1 MYTIESIALIV
12 NGSFLYKGN
21 SAVVEHLIY
30 DSRTVS
36 FPAASLFFALH
47 SQRQD
52 GHLYIADAYQ
62 KGVRSFIVDRAIS
75 LEKLPGATV
84 LQVPNT
90 LKALQQLAIYHRQQF
105 SIPVIGITGSNGKT
119 VVKEWL
125 YQLLQTDYKIA
136 RSPKSYNS
144 QIGVPLSVWQLQ
156 QEHTLALF
164 EAGISQPGEMQALAA
179 IIQPTIGVLTNIG
192 EAHSENFES
201 LEQKAA
207 EKARLFQT
215 AEVVVYPADDS
226 IAAQIFIQEKE
237 GSLPSLDGKHKH
249 FSWGKNTNAQ
259 LQITAVRV
267 IDGRTVIDAMLGG
280 QAFEIVI
287 PFIDEASVQNAL
299 TCSCVLLQLGYSIDT
314 INERLQGLHA
324 VDMRLQLKH
333 GLNNSVIIND
343 SYSADLTSLHIALH
357 FMAQQNVAQKRT
369 VILSDFIESGQEE
382 VRLYQTIA
390 AALIQH
396 QVSRVFAIGEN
407 ISRYIVAYLP
417 DTIQLQCFL
426 STEAF
431 LAQVKTSTFQQEVI
445 LVKGARRFLFE
456 RVVQLLEVKVHQTR
470 LEINLNAIAHNLK
483 QYQSLLRPSTKM
495 MAMVKAFAYGSGSS
509 EIASVLQFNKVDY
522 LGVAYADEGVA
533 LRKGGISLPIMV
545 MNADEASFYSI
556 TEYNLQ
562 PVLYSFEILQLFAQ
576 HIRNTGLQNYPV
588 HLEVETGMNRLG
600 FAVQDIEA
608 VGQYVSSNSLLAVES
623 LFSHLAAS
631 EDPAQDGFTQQQAT
645 LFQQAASALE
655 KQIPY
660 PFLKHI
666 SNSAAIVRHPQ
677 LQWDMVRLGI
687 GIYGVEIATEKL
699 DLVPVATL
707 RTTIAQLKQLK
718 PGESVSYNRR
728 GVVTAP
734 SLIATVRIGYAD
746 GYSRR
751 LGYGTG
757 KMWVNGR
764 LVPVIGTVCMDMTM
778 INVTEVPNVKVGDEV
793 VVFGNELPIEQLAA
807 WAGTIPYEI
816 MTGISQRVKRVYF
829 QE

>member
-1 MYTIESIALIV
+1 MYKIESIAQIV
-12 NGSFLYKGN
+12 NGTFLQKGDN
-21 SAVVEHLIY
+21 AVIEHLLY

-47 SQRQD
+47 TQRQD
-52 GHLYIADAYQ
+52 GHYFIADAYR
-62 KGVRSFIVDRAIS
+62 KGVRCFVVDREIV
-75 LEKLPGATV
+75 LDELPGATV
-84 LQVPNT
+84 LRVANT
-90 LKALQQLAIYHRQQF
+90 LQALQQLAMHHRKQF

-125 YQLLQTDYKIA
+125 YQLLQMDYKIA

-156 QEHTLALF
+156 PEHTLALF
-164 EAGISQPGEMQALAA
+164 EAGISHKGEMQTLAA

-192 EAHSENFES
+192 EAHSENFDS
-201 LEQKAA
+201 LEQKAI
-207 EKARLFQT
+207 EKVQLFQT
-215 AEVVVYPADDS
+215 AEVVVYPEDDS
-226 IAAQIFIQEKE
+226 VA
-237 GSLPSLDGKHKH
+237 SLVLHQGERSDLLPYKH
-249 FSWGKNTNAQ
+249 FSWGNSPYAQ
-259 LQITAVRV
+259 LHVDAVS
-267 IDGRTVIDAMLGG
+267 IQDGRALVAAVYNKQSFQI
-280 QAFEIVI
+280 IV
-287 PFIDEASVQNAL
+287 PFIDDASVQNAL
-299 TCSCVLLQLGYSIDT
+299 TCSSVLLQLGYSVDV

-357 FMAQQNVAQKRT
+357 FMSQQNVEQKRT
-369 VILSDFIESGQEE
+369 VILSDFVESGLVET
-382 VRLYQTIA
+382 RLYEIIA
-390 AALIQH
+390 AALVQH
-396 QVSRVFAIGEN
+396 RVSRVIAIGEK

-417 DTIQLQCFL
+417 DSIQLQCFL
-426 STEAF
+426 STEEF
-431 LAQVKTSTFQQEVI
+431 LAQIKISTFQQEVI

-470 LEINLNAIAHNLK
+470 LEINLNAISHNLK
-483 QYQSLLRPSTKM
+483 QYQALLKPSTKVM
-495 MAMVKAFAYGSGSS
+495 VMVKAFAYGSGSS

-562 PVLYSFEILQLFAQ
+562 PVLYSFEILERFEQ
-576 HIRNTGLQNYPV
+576 HVQNTGLQNYPV

-600 FAVQDIEA
+600 FAVSDIEA
-608 VGQYVSSNSLLAVES
+608 VGKHLRDQSLLAVES

-631 EDPAQDGFTQQQAT
+631 EDPAQDAYTQQQAG
-645 LFQQAASALE
+645 LYQQAAAALE
-655 KQIPY
+655 KYITY

-687 GIYGVEIATEKL
+687 GVYGVEIATEKL
-699 DLVPVATL
+699 DLQPVATL
-707 RTTIAQLKQLK
+707 RTTIAQLKHLI

-757 KMWVNGR
+757 KMWVNGQ

-778 INVTEVPNVKVGDEV
+778 INVTHLPHVKVGDEV
-793 VVFGNELPIEQLAA
+793 VVFGNELPIEQLAG

>member
-1 MYTIESIALIV
+1 VYTIESIASIV
-12 NGSFLYKGN
+12 NGTFLQRGDN
-21 SAVVEHLIY
+21 AVIEHLLY

-47 SQRQD
+47 TQRQD
-52 GHLYIADAYQ
+52 GHHYIADAYQ
-62 KGVRSFIVDRAIS
+62 KGVRCFVVDRNDV
-75 LEKLPGATV
+75 LNDVPGATV
-84 LQVPNT
+84 LQVRNT
-90 LKALQQLAIYHRQQF
+90 LIALQQLATHHRKQF
-105 SIPVIGITGSNGKT
+105 PIPVIGITGSNGKT

-125 YQLLQTDYKIA
+125 YQLLQSDYKIA

-156 QEHTLALF
+156 PEHTLALF
-164 EAGISQPGEMQALAA
+164 EAGISLPGEMQTLAA

-201 LEQKAA
+201 LEQKAI
-207 EKARLFQT
+207 EKVQLFQS
-215 AEVVVYPADDS
+215 AEVVVYPADDRVAEQVLLQQS
-226 IAAQIFIQEKE
+226 E
-237 GSLPSLDGKHKH
+237 GSALLSYQS
-249 FSWGKNTNAQ
+249 FSWGKSVHAQ
-259 LQITAVRV
+259 LQIVA
-267 IDGRTVIDAMLGG
+267 IAIQEGRTLVDVVY
-280 QAFEIVI
+280 QKQSFQIVV
-287 PFIDEASVQNAL
+287 PFIDNASVQNAI

-314 INERLQGLHA
+314 INERLQELHA

-369 VILSDFIESGQEE
+369 VILSDFIESGLDDAT
-382 VRLYQTIA
+382 LYQTIA
-390 AALIQH
+390 AALVQH
-396 QVSRVFAIGEN
+396 RVSRVIAIGEN
-407 ISRYIVAYLP
+407 ISRYIGAYLP
-417 DTIQLQCFL
+417 EAIQLQSFL
-426 STEAF
+426 STEEF
-431 LAQVKTSTFQQEVI
+431 LAQIKISTFQQEVI

-470 LEINLNAIAHNLK
+470 LEINLNAITHNLK
-483 QYQSLLRPSTKM
+483 QYQALLQPATKVM
-495 MAMVKAFAYGSGSS
+495 VMVKAFAYGSGSS

-545 MNADEASFYSI
+545 MNADEASFHSI

-562 PVLYSFEILQLFAQ
+562 PVLYSFDILECFEK
-576 HIRNTGLQNYPV
+576 HVRNTGLQNYPV

-600 FAVQDIEA
+600 FAVNDMEA
-608 VGQYVSSNSLLAVES
+608 VGKHLRDQSLLAVES

-631 EDPAQDGFTQQQAT
+631 EDPAQDDFTQQQAA
-645 LFQQAASALE
+645 LFQQAAAFLE
-655 KQIPY
+655 KYITY

-687 GIYGVEIATEKL
+687 GVYGVEIATEKL

-707 RTTIAQLKQLK
+707 RTTIAQLKHLA

-728 GVVTAP
+728 GVVTEP

-757 KMWVNGR
+757 KMWVNGHS
-764 LVPVIGTVCMDMTM
+764 VPVIGTVCMDMTM
-778 INVTEVPNVKVGDEV
+778 INVTHLPHVKVGDEV
-793 VVFGNELPIEQLAA
+793 VVFGHELPIEQLAG